1 MQFYVAQDVLLAVV
15 RYPTLLRGAFCFPNI
30 QQQWHGVINDEI
42 NAHGIPLFRHPVEFR
57 WLQLQPKWIN
67 AIWIAMRRGKVKK
80 AGLLWRLAAPDLMLM
95 LKNSFFP
102 MLQSF
107 LAHHELI
114 GSGSEYVVI
123 SLKEAKLIQFQGGFL
138 KYSN

>member
-1 MQFYVAQDVLLAVV
+1 
-15 RYPTLLRGAFCFPNI
+15 
-30 QQQWHGVINDEI
+30 
-42 NAHGIPLFRHPVEFR
+42 
-57 WLQLQPKWIN
+57 
-67 AIWIAMRRGKVKK
+67 MRRDKIKQ
-80 AGLLWRLAAPDLMLM
+80 AGLLWGLVIPDLLLM

-114 GSGSEYVVI
+114 GSGSEYVI
-123 SLKEAKLIQFQGGFL
+123 IFLKEAKLIQFQGGFL